1 MPFTDTQ
8 TKALVAKLSAK
19 HVKTRQHGGVTL
31 SYIEGWHAIAEANR
45 IFGFDAW
52 DRETVSA
59 QCVWNHAR
67 NGHHECSYIAQVRI
81 RVRAGD
87 NVIRREGSGSG
98 HGVGPT
104 PGEAHEHA
112 LKQAE
117 TDVMKRA
124 LVTSAI
130 PLDWRSMT
138 RSRMG
143 SGAPSPE
150 RANRSMAGKPPGWFL
165 VQQAS
170 P

>member
-1 MPFTDTQ
+1 MGSIILNDHHRRHYGTGT
-8 TKALVAKLSAK
+8 
-19 HVKTRQHGGVTL
+19 TRQRQDDARHQSGNT
-31 SYIEGWHAIAEANR
+31 AIA
-45 IFGFDAW
+45 GFDAW

-59 QCVWNHAR
+59 QCVWNRAR

-81 RVRAGD
+81 RVGAGD

-117 TDVMKRA
+117 TDAMKRA

-138 RSRMG
+138 RSRTG

-150 RANRSMAGKPPGWFL
+150 KANRSMVGKPPGWFL
-165 VQQAS
+165 VIQ
-170 P
+170 

>member
-1 MPFTDTQ
+1 MGQ
-8 TKALVAKLSAK
+8 VLHGSAK
-19 HVKTRQHGGVTL
+19 TT
-31 SYIEGWHAIAEANR
+31 HAIRAAIQRSQASMPGTARRSRPNC
-45 IFGFDAW
+45 G
-52 DRETVSA
+52 
-59 QCVWNHAR
+59 WNHAR
-67 NGHHECSYIAQVRI
+67 NGHHECSYNAQVRI

-117 TDVMKRA
+117 TDAMKRA
-124 LVTSAI
+124 LVTFGNPFGLALYDKEQNGVRHPVARKSKSIDGRQA
-130 PLDWRSMT
+130 
-138 RSRMG
+138 
-143 SGAPSPE
+143 
-150 RANRSMAGKPPGWFL
+150 PGWFL

>member
-1 MPFTDTQ
+1 MGQ
-8 TKALVAKLSAK
+8 VLHGSAK
-19 HVKTRQHGGVTL
+19 TT
-31 SYIEGWHAIAEANR
+31 HAIRAAIQRSQASMPGTARRSRPNCGWNR
-45 IFGFDAW
+45 
-52 DRETVSA
+52 
-59 QCVWNHAR
+59 AR
-67 NGHHECSYIAQVRI
+67 NGHHECSCIAQVRI

-117 TDVMKRA
+117 TDAMKRV

-143 SGAPSPE
+143 QAPRRQKE
-150 RANRSMAGKPPGWFL
+150 QIDRGPGPWDRDSHP
-165 VQQAS
+165 AIW
-170 P
+170 